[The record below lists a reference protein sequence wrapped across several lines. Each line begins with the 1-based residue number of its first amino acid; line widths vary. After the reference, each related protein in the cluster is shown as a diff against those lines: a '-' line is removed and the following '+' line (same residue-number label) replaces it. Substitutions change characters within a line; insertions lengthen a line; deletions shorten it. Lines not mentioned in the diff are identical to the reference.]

1 MRLPTTNVLVVLPT
15 PPLGGPIIDQLAD
28 KTSRAYVRSSTLG
41 LLIPP
46 TAA

>member
-15 PPLGGPIIDQLAD
+15 PPLGLIIDQLAD